1 MAEGIKEARR
11 YAYAAG
17 LRIVPN
23 VPDAEG
29 TESARDC
36 IINSNEYLMV
46 PKLASASLRLPER
59 GSLAPRGS
67 RSHAKLQQ
75 QKSSEPTSH
84 PTTKGLKEPQKVLAS
99 CADKRC
105 LTEVCS
111 LFALPQKKPG
121 GVQPTGLPDC
131 RVCLDTQGR
140 QAPRGKISTLG
151 LAESFKLVSATNW
164 LAKHVR

>member
-84 PTTKGLKEPQKVLAS
+84 PTTKGLKGPQKVLAS

-121 GVQPTGLPDC
+121 LEFNRPGFPIAAYALTLRGGKRQGAKFQLSGSL
-131 RVCLDTQGR
+131 RV
-140 QAPRGKISTLG
+140 S
-151 LAESFKLVSATNW
+151 N
-164 LAKHVR
+164 